1 MKLVPDWR
9 RVLSRAWSLRFI
21 ELAEIILN
29 MVPAIS
35 DFLTLW
41 LTLLLL
47 GGTWVAR
54 HVAQSESK
62 ETTNAK
68 TE

>member
-35 DFLTLW
+35 DFLPW
-41 LTLLLL
+41 
-47 GGTWVAR
+47 
-54 HVAQSESK
+54 
-62 ETTNAK
+62 
-68 TE
+68 